1 MSNVK
6 FGPEFVVHTRSPE
19 RLRLTVPVLV
29 SVNLSVKSGLKS
41 YAVGFK
47 LEPFKGLEA
56 GPGTDSA
63 KIVFGPAT
71 TVSSRRIHRPAHAHC
86 RPERKPVA

>member
-63 KIVFGPAT
+63 KMT
-71 TVSSRRIHRPAHAHC
+71 TVSNRRIHRPAHAHC